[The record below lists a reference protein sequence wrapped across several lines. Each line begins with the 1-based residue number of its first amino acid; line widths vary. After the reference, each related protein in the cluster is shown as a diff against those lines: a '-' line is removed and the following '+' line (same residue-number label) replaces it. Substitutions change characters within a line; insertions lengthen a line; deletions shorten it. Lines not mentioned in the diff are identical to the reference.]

1 MKESQVQAQVVA
13 LFKSV
18 GAYVH
23 PTSQYRK
30 SRIPPGLPDLII
42 LLPRKKGIVLFE
54 VKTGDGR
61 MSEKQLEFAYRCE
74 DAGVPYCVGGVE
86 IAILV
91 LRGAGLL
98 A

>member
-42 LLPRKKGIVLFE
+42 LLPRGKGVVFFE
-54 VKTGDGR
+54 VKALFGK
-61 MSEKQLEFAYRCE
+61 MSEEQLAFMGACE
-74 DAGVPYCVGGVE
+74 MAEEPYWCGGVE
-86 IAILV
+86 EARLC
-91 LRGAGLL
+91 LRMAGLL